1 MRVIVACTVVVLSIL
16 AAIALAQT
24 NVLAPLTPSSASA
37 PAERVSAPAPA
48 KLAVVRPPANPI
60 TTVATDASP
69 APVLAP
75 AIASAAPSVAN
86 NAPDRVAQAGVQVA
100 ENTTSFAAP
109 TAAP

>member
-16 AAIALAQT
+16 AAIALART

-60 TTVATDASP
+60 QTRPERSACENLVGAAQVHATA
-69 APVLAP
+69 LQEKR
-75 AIASAAPSVAN
+75 IIISVAKLN
-86 NAPDRVAQAGVQVA
+86 CG
-100 ENTTSFAAP
+100 E
-109 TAAP
+109 